1 MSLANTKCRSTC
13 RYIIQVDIQRTELTL
28 CSSFVIVVY
37 LAKELHYGLTK
48 PIFTIQHGTLKC
60 IRKLGVNLVS
70 HSTNFPF
77 KFIMGTDLR

>member
-1 MSLANTKCRSTC
+1 MIFSTWSRC
-13 RYIIQVDIQRTELTL
+13 IVQVDIQRIELTL

-37 LAKELHYGLTK
+37 LPKELHYSLTK
-48 PIFTIQHGTLKC
+48 PIFTIQHGILKC
-60 IRKLGVNLVS
+60 IQKLGVNLVF